1 MILTDIELQ
10 TPEEFR
16 MMMEGVRPKL
26 IPYFDPVTLAMVD
39 LAVTECLINAW
50 EHGNRMDPEKHVFV
64 SVTLTP
70 KRLWVRIADEGP
82 GFKPAIHH
90 IACPDARKECGRGL
104 YLMQE
109 IMDDV
114 KWNHHGNDF
123 LLVKNL
129 TWANATVQ
137 QTRKTPQETS

>member
-1 MILTDIELQ
+1 MPKRGVIDMILTDIDLQ

-16 MMMEGVRPKL
+16 MMMVGVRPKL
-26 IPYFDPVTLAMVD
+26 SPYFDPVSLAMLD

-50 EHGNRMDPEKHVFV
+50 EHGNRMNPEKSV
-64 SVTLTP
+64 SVRMILTP
-70 KRLWVRIADEGP
+70 KRLLVRIADEGP
-82 GFKPAIHH
+82 GFTPYIHG
-90 IACPDARKECGRGL
+90 ISCPDAHKEGGRGL

-114 KWNHHGNDF
+114 KWNKQGNDF

-129 TWANATVQ
+129 VCERLGATD
-137 QTRKTPQETS
+137 